1 MTDNA
6 ANNGGADAGPALIAD
21 GSPDEQA
28 DLVEKLTVLS
38 DEIILGSADDDEEA
52 DEEDNDDDLAG
63 ELTGADSSDP
73 AGRGVPGSGALSGGF
88 GLAGL
93 ALAVVSLTTNWTS
106 SVVIGH
112 SQYVE
117 EIHAPSS
124 GLTAQQQLD
133 MYADAWRTQGWWALA
148 FAGAAV
154 LLGAGAL
161 VLPWIQRG
169 RGALPGWARAI
180 ATAAIVVGLVG
191 LLLAV
196 LTVVGVFGG
205 HLTAPSSAG

>member
-38 DEIILGSADDDEEA
+38 DEIILGSAD
-52 DEEDNDDDLAG
+52 EEDDDDLAG
-63 ELTGADSSDP
+63 ELTGADSDDP
-73 AGRGVPGSGALSGGF
+73 AGGSVPGSGALSGGF

-117 EIHAPSS
+117 EMNAPSS
-124 GLTAQQQLD
+124 GLTAQQELN

-180 ATAAIVVGLVG
+180 ATGAIVVGLVG